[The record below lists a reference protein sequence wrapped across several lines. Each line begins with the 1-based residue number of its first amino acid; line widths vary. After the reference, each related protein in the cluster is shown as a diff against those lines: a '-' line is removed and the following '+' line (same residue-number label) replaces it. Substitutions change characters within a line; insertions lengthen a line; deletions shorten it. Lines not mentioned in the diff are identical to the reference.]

1 MEFINMIQEFWQLV
15 IKIQEFING
24 ESNEGI
30 FLALII
36 TIIALMYSYY
46 ISRRD
51 LKDMIE
57 EKEVRIKELVNER
70 NKYQEIVFDFFN
82 IERQSTK
89 KN

>member
-1 MEFINMIQEFWQLV
+1 MIQEFWQLV

-57 EKEVRIKELVNER
+57 EKEVRIKELVN
-70 NKYQEIVFDFFN
+70 
-82 IERQSTK
+82 
-89 KN
+89 

>member
-1 MEFINMIQEFWQLV
+1 MIQEFWQLV